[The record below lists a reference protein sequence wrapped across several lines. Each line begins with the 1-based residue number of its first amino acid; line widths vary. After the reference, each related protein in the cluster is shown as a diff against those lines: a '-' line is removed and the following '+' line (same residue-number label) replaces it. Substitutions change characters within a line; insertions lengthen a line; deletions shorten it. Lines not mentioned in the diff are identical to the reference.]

1 MRRDC
6 GFTLIELLVVI
17 AIIALL
23 LAIVIPSLKT
33 AKEYATGALCLN
45 NQKQLSLAWYS
56 YQSDNSNQIVG
67 GSTYSRAD
75 RSWGPTD
82 SRWCEKPLFRQGDD
96 PEKVAAPAPAQMTLE
111 TRINGIRTGKLFP
124 YTLDEKLYHCPNDKN
139 YLKQDTAYA
148 IYRSYSISGL
158 MNGEDFAAFSGDQIT
173 GYRSISNFPGG
184 TRTLICVTKMTQIRS
199 PGNKYVFVEENATK
213 EGTTQ
218 SRKQN
223 YLLGGFVLMN
233 GNNYNSWWDFPA
245 YYHNDMSTLGFADGH
260 AEKHIWRDKRTID
273 LMRNPNYWD
282 FIQVNPLN
290 DDLVWMI
297 RGYVP
302 D

>member
-1 MRRDC
+1 MKHAHA
-6 GFTLIELLVVI
+6 FTLIELLVVI
-17 AIIALL
+17 AIIGLL
-23 LAIVIPSLKT
+23 LAIIIPALKT

-56 YQSDNSNQIVG
+56 YQSDNRNYLVG

-75 RSWGPTD
+75 RPSGPTD
-82 SRWCEKPLFRQGDD
+82 YRWCEKPLFRQGDD
-96 PEKVAAPAPAQMTLE
+96 PEKVATPAPAQMTLD

-139 YLKQDTAYA
+139 YLKQSTEYA
-148 IYRSYSISGL
+148 IYRSYSIAGL
-158 MNGEDFAAFSGDQIT
+158 MNGEDFTSFSGGQIT
-173 GYRSISNFPGG
+173 GYRTVSNFPSGPK
-184 TRTLICVTKMTQIRS
+184 TLVCVTKMTQIKS
-199 PGNKYVFVEENATK
+199 PGNKFVFVEENATK

-233 GNNYNSWWDFPA
+233 SNNYYSWWDFPA

-260 AEKHIWRDKRTID
+260 AEKHIWRDKRTIS
-273 LMRNPNYWD
+273 LMRDPNYWT
-282 FIQVNPLN
+282 FIHDNPIN
-290 DDLVWMI
+290 EDLAWMI
-297 RGYVP
+297 RGYIP